1 VTKWLALLALALALP
16 ARASTDVTAVIR
28 DHLRERGAS
37 SVTELSRSF
46 LVEGQSSAMPVQLE
60 QDGCAGYL
68 ALGLGEVRDVDLG
81 LYTKAGQLVS
91 EDVAI
96 APYAYAR
103 VCGKAGVQ
111 LYASATLYAGR
122 GQLILMRIDRA
133 PRELGRLPGSIPLA
147 VSAGGRL
154 EDLRAVGSAS
164 DELSAESSLLQE
176 ERAQLAVGY
185 SLASPPL
192 ALELR
197 AGAAR
202 GQLMLRAGR
211 CYRLAA
217 LVPRSRGVAIEVE
230 GPNSERWSTR
240 SGDDRAALAF
250 CAPADAVYP
259 IRLQARP
266 LRGVALLRAFE
277 HKSIDPARVRELGE
291 ASALA
296 LAEAEYV
303 AKTRGFTLSQLGSA
317 WVENSTP
324 LQWPLSLAKG
334 GCYALAVVSEVGAAA
349 VDVRLV
355 DANGVLIAHNEGR
368 RGVPMV
374 FTCPREPGPVRL
386 VLKARGPDLRVTL
399 WLGKPG
405 GTP

>member
-1 VTKWLALLALALALP
+1 NA
-16 ARASTDVTAVIR
+16 D
-28 DHLRERGAS
+28 
-37 SVTELSRSF
+37 
-46 LVEGQSSAMPVQLE
+46 
-60 QDGCAGYL
+60 
-68 ALGLGEVRDVDLG
+68 
-81 LYTKAGQLVS
+81 
-91 EDVAI
+91 
-96 APYAYAR
+96 
-103 VCGKAGVQ
+103 
-111 LYASATLYAGR
+111 
-122 GQLILMRIDRA
+122 
-133 PRELGRLPGSIPLA
+133 
-147 VSAGGRL
+147 
-154 EDLRAVGSAS
+154 
-164 DELSAESSLLQE
+164 SSLIQE

-185 SLASPPL
+185 TLASPPL

-211 CYRLAA
+211 CYRLAG
-217 LVPRSRGVAIEVE
+217 LVPRSRGVGIEVE
-230 GPNSERWSTR
+230 GPDGERWSTR
-240 SGDDRAALAF
+240 SSDDRAALAF

-277 HKSIDPARVRELGE
+277 HRAIDPARVRELGE

-303 AKTRGFTLSQLGSA
+303 AKSRGFTLSQLGHA
-317 WVENSTP
+317 WVENSAP
-324 LQWPLSLAKG
+324 LQWPVTLSKS

-374 FTCPREPGPVRL
+374 FTCPETPGQVRL

-399 WLGKPG
+399 WLGEPE